1 MLRNTITTRQPDLL
15 NKEEILAKYP
25 MLLKEEENIQKYVDG
40 IMQYNAHTNLVGK
53 STLANPWS
61 RHILDSFQLASFIKN
76 KNVIALLSKE
86 FRLHYDEIGMLKTKL
101 FPGVYNG
108 LKDLSSSKRLYIS
121 TNKPKKVSLTILD
134 NLGIRSFFSSVY
146 ATNIGKYKEK
156 KDIVEEILVK
166 NVGSRGT
173 VAGDSLDD
181 YKSALS
187 NGIDFVYC
195 SYGYGKI
202 DDDVKCVHD
211 AKELFSYLKYA

>member
-1 MLRNTITTRQPDLL
+1 MKSDIIIFDLDGT
-15 NKEEILAKYP
+15 
-25 MLLKEEENIQKYVDG
+25 LLDSSDG
-40 IMQYNAHTNLVGK
+40 ILFSLKHVTSIYAPEYL
-53 STLANPWS
+53 
-61 RHILDSFQLASFIKN
+61 SFIKTARIGPPIVKLLGDFIKN

-156 KDIVEEILVK
+156 KDIVEEIIFK

-187 NGIDFVYC
+187 NGLDFVYC

-211 AKELFSYLKYA
+211 AKELFSYLKYS

>member
-1 MLRNTITTRQPDLL
+1 VKSDIIIFDLDGT
-15 NKEEILAKYP
+15 
-25 MLLKEEENIQKYVDG
+25 LLDSSDG
-40 IMQYNAHTNLVGK
+40 ILFSLKHVTSIYAPEYL
-53 STLANPWS
+53 
-61 RHILDSFQLASFIKN
+61 SFIKTARIGPPIVKLLGDFIKN

-156 KDIVEEILVK
+156 KDIVEEIIFK

-187 NGIDFVYC
+187 NGLDFVYC

-211 AKELFSYLKYA
+211 AKELFSYLKYS